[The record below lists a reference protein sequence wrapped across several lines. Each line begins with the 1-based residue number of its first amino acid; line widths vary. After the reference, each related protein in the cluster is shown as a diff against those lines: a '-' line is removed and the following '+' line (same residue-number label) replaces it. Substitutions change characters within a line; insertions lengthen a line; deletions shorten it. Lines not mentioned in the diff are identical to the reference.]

1 MTRNKIVLISGTI
14 SQLPLQPP
22 IIGEFLDLNLGNKNV
37 LITGS
42 DRGTG
47 NDTAKAFL
55 EEGAKVFV
63 HSLAEGLSESA
74 CKELASDLAQPLWG
88 DITTDAGANQV
99 FEQYLS
105 YAHQLDVLVNNYG
118 EARQGKWSTTST
130 EDWTRLYDINTLSI
144 VRMVQRFLPHL
155 SDSGRIMNLGTIGST
170 RPNNVMPHYYAA
182 KGALATLTVSLSKEV
197 GPRGITVNLVS
208 PGLIRTPEVESSYL
222 ERAKKEGWGDSFEEA
237 EAKITENYFPNPLG
251 RIATRREV
259 SSVVL
264 FLASKLASFVN
275 GQNIRVDGGAVDY
288 V

>member
-1 MTRNKIVLISGTI
+1 M
-14 SQLPLQPP
+14 
-22 IIGEFLDLNLGNKNV
+22 DLNLENKNV

-42 DRGTG
+42 NRGTG
-47 NDTAKAFL
+47 NDIAKAFL
-55 EEGAKVFV
+55 EEGARVFV
-63 HSLAEGLSESA
+63 HSLSEGASESA
-74 CKELASDLAQPLWG
+74 CEALANDLALPLWG

-99 FEQYLS
+99 LAQYLAQ
-105 YAHQLDVLVNNYG
+105 YPAHEHQLDVLINNYG
-118 EARQGKWSTTST
+118 EARRGKWSTTST
-130 EDWTRLYDINTLSI
+130 EDWIKLYDINTLSI

-155 SDSGRIMNLGTIGST
+155 PDNGRIINLGTIGST
-170 RPNNVMPHYYAA
+170 RPNNIMPHYYAA

-264 FLASKLASFVN
+264 FLSSKLASFVN

>member
-1 MTRNKIVLISGTI
+1 M
-14 SQLPLQPP
+14 
-22 IIGEFLDLNLGNKNV
+22 DLNLENKNV

-42 DRGTG
+42 NRGTG
-47 NDTAKAFL
+47 NDIAKAFL
-55 EEGAKVFV
+55 EEGARVFV
-63 HSLAEGLSESA
+63 HSLSEGASESA
-74 CKELASDLAQPLWG
+74 CEALANDLALPLWG
-88 DITTDAGANQV
+88 DITTDAGADQV
-99 FEQYLS
+99 LTQLS
-105 YAHQLDVLVNNYG
+105 CSMRHQLDVLINNYG
-118 EARQGKWSTTST
+118 EARRGKWSTTST
-130 EDWTRLYDINTLSI
+130 EDWIKLYDINTLSI

-155 SDSGRIMNLGTIGST
+155 PNNGRIINLGTIGST
-170 RPNNVMPHYYAA
+170 KPNNIMPHYYAA

-264 FLASKLASFVN
+264 FLSSNLASFVN

>member
-1 MTRNKIVLISGTI
+1 M
-14 SQLPLQPP
+14 
-22 IIGEFLDLNLGNKNV
+22 DLNLGNKNV

-42 DRGTG
+42 NRGTG

-55 EEGAKVFV
+55 EEGARVFV

-74 CKELASDLAQPLWG
+74 CKELASDLATPLWG

-105 YAHQLDVLVNNYG
+105 HEHQLDVLVNNYG
-118 EARQGKWSTTST
+118 EARHGKWSTTST

-155 SDSGRIMNLGTIGST
+155 PDNGRIINLGTIGST

-251 RIATRREV
+251 RIATQREV

>member
-1 MTRNKIVLISGTI
+1 M
-14 SQLPLQPP
+14 
-22 IIGEFLDLNLGNKNV
+22 DLNLENKNV

-42 DRGTG
+42 NRGTG
-47 NDTAKAFL
+47 NDIAKAFL
-55 EEGAKVFV
+55 EEGARVFV
-63 HSLAEGLSESA
+63 HSLSEGASESA
-74 CKELASDLAQPLWG
+74 CEALANDLALPLWG
-88 DITTDAGANQV
+88 DITTDAGADQV
-99 FEQYLS
+99 LTQYL
-105 YAHQLDVLVNNYG
+105 AQNLAQNLVHEHQLDVLINNYG
-118 EARQGKWSTTST
+118 EVRRGKWSTTST
-130 EDWTRLYDINTLSI
+130 EDWIKLYDINTLSI

-155 SDSGRIMNLGTIGST
+155 PNNGRIINLGTIGST
-170 RPNNVMPHYYAA
+170 KPNNIMPHYYAA

-264 FLASKLASFVN
+264 FLSSNLASFVN

>member
-1 MTRNKIVLISGTI
+1 M
-14 SQLPLQPP
+14 
-22 IIGEFLDLNLGNKNV
+22 DLKLLNKNV

-42 DRGTG
+42 NRGTG
-47 NDTAKAFL
+47 NDIAKAFL
-55 EEGAKVFV
+55 IEGANVFV
-63 HSLAEGLSESA
+63 HSLSEGDSESA
-74 CKELASDLAQPLWG
+74 CIELKKELKKERVQPIWG
-88 DITTDAGANQV
+88 DITTDEGANQV
-99 FEQYLS
+99 LGQYL
-105 YAHQLDVLVNNYG
+105 AHEQQLDVLVNNYG
-118 EARQGKWSTTST
+118 EARRGKWSTAST
-130 EDWTRLYDINTLSI
+130 ADWMKLYDINTLSI

-155 SDSGRIMNLGTIGST
+155 PDNGRIINLGTIGST
-170 RPNNVMPHYYAA
+170 RPNSVMPHYYAA

-222 ERAKKEGWGDSFEEA
+222 ERAKQEGWGNSFDEA

-259 SSVVL
+259 SNVVL
-264 FLASKLASFVN
+264 FLSSELASFVN